1 MIDAIE
7 IDRDTG
13 QIMTIERAE
22 LPDSDACRI
31 IDALLRRPE
40 RREESA

>member
-22 LPDSDACRI
+22 LPDNDASRI
-31 IDALLRRPE
+31 IDALMYRPE
-40 RREESA
+40 SREESA